1 MTITGD
7 ELRDAV
13 GVLPSPEYCLALC
26 ANGDLP
32 DVRLDSV
39 SLEPDDDFY
48 ATLAK
53 SIRAYEATV
62 QGMSEEMLAVRESFG
77 TQLAAN
83 RTRNSPQETRNSPQA
98 PPRSP
103 GSRR

>member
-1 MTITGD
+1 MRWECFRRLNTVSHS
-7 ELRDAV
+7 A
-13 GVLPSPEYCLALC
+13 

-83 RTRNSPQETRNSPQA
+83 A
-98 PPRSP
+98 ARSP
-103 GSRR
+103 PSTGHIRGN